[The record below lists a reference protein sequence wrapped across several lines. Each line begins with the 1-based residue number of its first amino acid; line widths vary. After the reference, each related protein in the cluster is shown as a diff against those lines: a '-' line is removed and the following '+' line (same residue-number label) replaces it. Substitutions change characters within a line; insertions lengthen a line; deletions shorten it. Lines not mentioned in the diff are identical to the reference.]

1 MRWIMR
7 SRKGLS
13 VIYIF
18 LLIGVF
24 LHNDLFGQIKP
35 SIDTEVKI
43 AEHRSPNSVHQTL
56 KPGSLLQQH
65 DNIKGCYVP
74 EAMEYYVLL
83 HGRSV
88 LGQTDSIYTQK
99 KYGNIEQEKLFSVR
113 NIGIFTVIF
122 GSVAGLMVLLNQVTE
137 APF

>member
-1 MRWIMR
+1 MRFR
-7 SRKGLS
+7 TALS
-13 VIYIF
+13 VVYIC
-18 LLIGVF
+18 LLCDVF
-24 LHNDLFGQIKP
+24 LHNDLFGQVTP
-35 SIDTEVKI
+35 SIDTEVKT
-43 AEHRSPNSVHQTL
+43 AEKRSPNSVHQTL
-56 KPGSLLQQH
+56 KPGSLLLKP
-65 DNIKGCYVP
+65 DSIKGYYVP
-74 EAMEYYVLL
+74 EAMEYVVLL